1 MIINTGSREEKCQQ
15 GKKLSCVDEDQS
27 VARCERACNL
37 GGEGRRG
44 GENSK
49 LGRRHVRGNVKPG
62 STHISQTLPISAKN
76 KYRKR
81 GSVLLLVCLIFFNR
95 PSGRALFV
103 RKNFKLARVENTKN
117 FFRMRLPS
125 PRALREFLLGTMI
138 LSPSEKKTF
147 EFEHK
152 RLERESSLRG

>member
-27 VARCERACNL
+27 VARCERCERAISEGR
-37 GGEGRRG
+37 GGE

-103 RKNFKLARVENTKN
+103 RTGK
-117 FFRMRLPS
+117 
-125 PRALREFLLGTMI
+125 EF
-138 LSPSEKKTF
+138 
-147 EFEHK
+147 
-152 RLERESSLRG
+152 

>member
-76 KYRKR
+76 KFRKR

-103 RKNFKLARVENTKN
+103 RTGK
-117 FFRMRLPS
+117 
-125 PRALREFLLGTMI
+125 EF
-138 LSPSEKKTF
+138 
-147 EFEHK
+147 
-152 RLERESSLRG
+152 

>member
-1 MIINTGSREEKCQQ
+1 MPA
-15 GKKLSCVDEDQS
+15 GKKTFLCGRGSKCSSLRTSVQS
-27 VARCERACNL
+27 RR
-37 GGEGRRG
+37 GGGRG

-103 RKNFKLARVENTKN
+103 RTGK
-117 FFRMRLPS
+117 
-125 PRALREFLLGTMI
+125 EF
-138 LSPSEKKTF
+138 
-147 EFEHK
+147 
-152 RLERESSLRG
+152 